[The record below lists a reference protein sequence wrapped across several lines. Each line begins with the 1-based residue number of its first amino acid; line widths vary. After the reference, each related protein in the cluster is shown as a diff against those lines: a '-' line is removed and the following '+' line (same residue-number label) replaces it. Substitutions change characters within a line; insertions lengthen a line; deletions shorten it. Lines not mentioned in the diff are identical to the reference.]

1 MTDRQR
7 RLGLAAAGMA
17 LAGVASA
24 IAPIPPAV
32 DTSQITTRLFAGAAA
47 VSLVGVAIGPAMLLR
62 GSSQDGK
69 AIWVGLAAIGL
80 VFGVLAFVLAGA
92 RQRTCT
98 ARYDGKAVFIG
109 TELTP
114 LGQSY
119 ARDNPGLSTDELLFD
134 AAGVA
139 DRLWTRASIDNCR
152 TAVGATYFLWIPCL
166 FICLVASVQVLPA
179 GLLPIAVKRTATA
192 PAATAVGAPRYDAFI
207 SYRHGGHD
215 GEFARE
221 LAASLDRIGYRV
233 AIDERD
239 FPGNASFLQEME
251 RCIRESRY
259 TIAVISSRYLD
270 SGHCEEEAVLC
281 KVLDLGDRRRRLIP
295 LVIEA
300 VALPAWLFG
309 IVGIDWTKPDPL
321 VDPFEKLRATLG
333 APGRVRTPLPAT
345 DTT

>member
-7 RLGLAAAGMA
+7 RLWLAAAGMV
-17 LAGVASA
+17 LAGAAAVVAPTPA
-24 IAPIPPAV
+24 AV
-32 DTSQITTRLFAGAAA
+32 DASQVTTRLFAAVAAA
-47 VSLVGVAIGPAMLLR
+47 SLVGVAVIPAMLLR
-62 GSSQDGK
+62 GGIHDGK
-69 AIWVGLAAIGL
+69 TIWFSLAALAL
-80 VFGVLAFVLAGA
+80 VFGVLAFALAGA
-92 RQRTCT
+92 RQRACT
-98 ARYDGKAVFIG
+98 ARYDGRVVFIG

-114 LGQSY
+114 LGTAYVQ
-119 ARDNPGLSTDELLFD
+119 DNPGLSVDELLFD
-134 AAGVA
+134 AAGVP
-139 DRLWTRASIDNCR
+139 DRLWTRASIDACR
-152 TAVGATYFLWIPCL
+152 TAVTATYFLWIPCL
-166 FICLVASVQVLPA
+166 FICLVASLQALPA
-179 GLLPIAVKRTATA
+179 GLLPVAVKSAG
-192 PAATAVGAPRYDAFI
+192 AAARPLDAGAPRYDAFI

-281 KVLDLGDRRRRLIP
+281 KVLDMGDRRRRLIP
-295 LVIEA
+295 LIIEP
-300 VALPAWLFG
+300 VPLPAWLFG

-321 VDPFEKLRATLG
+321 VDPFDKLRATLG
-333 APGRVRTPLPAT
+333 APLPNRPAVPTVEAT
-345 DTT
+345 